1 MAGSNEAIPIYTTSG
16 DTGGFLHFPYVYNKV
31 GEWIG
36 WVTEDNQVYS
46 VYGRY
51 VGWLN
56 SDRRILRRRADDFK
70 KPDLSPPPAPP
81 RFLPPATV
89 PLPPLMAELKYE
101 VVDVLDEWPDL
112 MPRWDDFAI
121 SDDEYY

>member
-1 MAGSNEAIPIYTTSG
+1 MSGTKKPTPIYTTSG
-16 DTGGFLHFPYVYNKV
+16 DTGGYLVSPYIYNYA
-31 GEWIG
+31 GDWIG
-36 WVTEDNQVYS
+36 WVSSDKQVYS

-56 SDRRILRRRADDFK
+56 KDNRILRRRADDFQR
-70 KPDLSPPPAPP
+70 PSLNPPSPPP

-101 VVDVLDEWPDL
+101 TVDVLEDFPDL
-112 MPRWDDFAI
+112 MPRLDDFAV
-121 SDDEYY
+121 SDDEYE

>member
-1 MAGSNEAIPIYTTSG
+1 MADKKKATPIYTTSG
-16 DTGGFLHFPYVYNKV
+16 DTGGYLSFPYIYNEIV
-31 GEWIG
+31 DWIG
-36 WVTEDNQVYS
+36 WITEERQVYS

-56 SDRRILRRRADDFK
+56 KDNRVLRRRADDFK
-70 KPDLSPPPAPP
+70 KPDMQPPPKPP

-101 VVDVLDEWPDL
+101 VVDVLEEWPEL
-112 MPRWDDFAI
+112 MPRLDDFSV
-121 SDDEYY
+121 SDDEYM

>member
-1 MAGSNEAIPIYTTSG
+1 MAERISAIPIYTTSG
-16 DTGGFLHFPYVYNKV
+16 DTGGFLSFPYVYNQI

-36 WVTEDNQVYS
+36 WVTNNNQVYS
-46 VYGRY
+46 VYGQY

-56 SDRRILRRRADDFK
+56 KDKRILRRRADDFQ
-70 KPDLSPPPAPP
+70 KPDRQSPPVPP

-101 VVDVLDEWPDL
+101 TVDVLED
-112 MPRWDDFAI
+112 MPELLPRLDDFAV
-121 SDDEYY
+121 SDDEFV

>member
-1 MAGSNEAIPIYTTSG
+1 MVKSDKPIPIYTTSG
-16 DTGGFLHFPYVYNKV
+16 DTGGYLIYPYVYNQL

-36 WVTEDNQVYS
+36 WVTPDKQVYS

-51 VGWLN
+51 VGWVN
-56 SDRRILRRRADDFK
+56 KDNRILRRRADDFQ
-70 KPDLSPPPAPP
+70 KPDKSPPPMPA

-101 VVDVLDEWPDL
+101 TVDVLEDMPEL
-112 MPRWDDFAI
+112 MPRLDDFAV
-121 SDDEYY
+121 SDDEFG

>member
-1 MAGSNEAIPIYTTSG
+1 MAENDKPLPIYTTSG
-16 DTGGFLHFPYVYNKV
+16 ATGGYLEFPYVFDQV
-31 GEWIG
+31 GDWIG
-36 WVTEDNQVYS
+36 WVTEEDQVYS

-56 SDRRILRRRADDFK
+56 KDKRILRRRADDFQ
-70 KPDLSPPPAPP
+70 KPDLSPPPAPS

-101 VVDVLDEWPDL
+101 VVDVLEDMPEL
-112 MPRWDDFAI
+112 MPRIDDYAI
-121 SDDEYY
+121 EDDEYY

>member
-1 MAGSNEAIPIYTTSG
+1 MADSKKVTPIYTTSG
-16 DTGGFLHFPYVYNKV
+16 ATGGFLRFPYIYDEI
-31 GEWIG
+31 GDWIG
-36 WVTEDNQVYS
+36 WTTENRQVYS

-56 SDRRILRRRADDFK
+56 KDNRVLRRRADDFQ
-70 KPDLSPPPAPP
+70 KPDREPPPKPP

-101 VVDVLDEWPDL
+101 VVDVLEDWPEL
-112 MPRWDDFAI
+112 LPRLDDFAI
-121 SDDEYY
+121 GDDEFV

>member
-1 MAGSNEAIPIYTTSG
+1 MADSKKPIPIYTTSG
-16 DTGGFLHFPYVYNKV
+16 DTGGYLVFPYIYNYI
-31 GEWIG
+31 GDWIG
-36 WVTEDNQVYS
+36 FVASHDQVYS

-56 SDRRILRRRADDFK
+56 RDNRILRRRADDFQK
-70 KPDLSPPPAPP
+70 ENIKPPPSPP

-101 VVDVLDEWPDL
+101 TVDVLEEMPEL
-112 MPRWDDFAI
+112 MPRLDDFAM
-121 SDDEYY
+121 SDE

>member
-1 MAGSNEAIPIYTTSG
+1 MAKSKNSIPIYTTSG
-16 DTGGFLHFPYVYNKV
+16 DTGGFIIYPYVYNQI

-36 WVTEDNQVYS
+36 WVTPDRQVYS

-51 VGWLN
+51 VGWIN
-56 SDRRILRRRADDFK
+56 KDNRILRRRADDHL
-70 KPDLSPPPAPP
+70 KPDKTPPPAPP

-101 VVDVLDEWPDL
+101 TVDVLEDMPEL
-112 MPRWDDFAI
+112 MPRLDDFALG
-121 SDDEYY
+121 DDEF